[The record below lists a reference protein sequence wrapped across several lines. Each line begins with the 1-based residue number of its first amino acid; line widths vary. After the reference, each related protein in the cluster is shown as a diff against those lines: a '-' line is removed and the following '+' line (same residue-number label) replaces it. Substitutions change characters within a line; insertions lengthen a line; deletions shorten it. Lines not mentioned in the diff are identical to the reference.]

1 MQKTVYFVIGPT
13 AVGKTSFA
21 IDLAKHLDTE
31 IISADSRQ
39 FFKEMSI
46 GTAKPSV
53 AELKQVRHHFIGN
66 LSIKQNYNVS
76 DYERDALQLL
86 DQIFKH
92 KNEVVVVGGSGLYLD
107 ALAYGIDEL
116 PDASDEVRANLQ
128 QVYQDG
134 GIEALQNKLKELDP
148 VFFEQIDKQN
158 PKRLLRALEVC
169 LMSGK
174 PYSELR
180 MGNKKKREF
189 NIHWIGLEQD
199 RAVLNDRIN
208 RRVDQMLKDG
218 LMDEVESLFP
228 HKDLNALNTVGY
240 KEFFQFMEGK
250 ESYEWAVEKVKT
262 NSRRYAKR
270 QMTWFRKN
278 KSIVWFNV
286 AHMPDL
292 DTLLIQFS
300 QK

>member
-1 MQKTVYFVIGPT
+1 MMRKTVYFVVGPT

-21 IDLAKHLDTE
+21 IDLAKYLETE

-46 GTAKPSV
+46 GTAKPS
-53 AELKQVRHHFIGN
+53 AEELKQVKHHFIGN
-66 LSIKQNYNVS
+66 LSIQQTYNVS
-76 DYERDALQLL
+76 DFEKDALQLL
-86 DQIFKH
+86 DQLFKL
-92 KNEVVVVGGSGLYLD
+92 KDKVVVVGGSGLYLD

-116 PDASDEVRANLQ
+116 PDASDEVRDDLQ
-128 QVYQDG
+128 QLYKAG
-134 GIEALQNKLKELDP
+134 GIEALQNKLKVLDS
-148 VFFEQIDKQN
+148 VFFEQVDQQN

-180 MGNKKKREF
+180 MGNKKKRNF
-189 NIHWIGLEQD
+189 NMHWIGLEQD
-199 RAVLNDRIN
+199 RAVLSDRIN
-208 RRVDQMLKDG
+208 RRVDQMLNDG
-218 LMDEVESLFP
+218 LMDEVKALFP
-228 HKDLNALNTVGY
+228 YKDLNALNTVGY
-240 KEFFQFMEGK
+240 KEFFQFLEEK

-278 KSIVWFNV
+278 KSIVWFDT
-286 AHMPDL
+286 AYLPDF
-292 DTLLIQFS
+292 DSLLKHFE
-300 QK
+300 